1 MNALLWGTIFFLLFN
16 SLACLYRVLAGPVLA
31 DRILGVNVISTHIVV
46 LLVVL
51 SVLLEQGFWVDIA
64 IVYGLL
70 SFTLTLVAGRL
81 IETRLLRLRERT
93 R

>member
-1 MNALLWGTIFFLLFN
+1 MNVLLWGAVFFLLLN
-16 SLACLYRVLAGPVLA
+16 SIACLYRVLAGPVLP

-46 LLVVL
+46 VLVVL
-51 SVLLEQGFWVDIA
+51 AMLLEQGFWIDVA

-81 IETRLLRLRERT
+81 VETRLLRLRERP